1 MPDML
6 SLIALE
12 WPLDCRVIKVS
23 DETACKRQ
31 KSSES
36 LEYQSFGAFSSSLK
50 LHQAQHIIIFNL
62 VAAVQILQFD

>member
-12 WPLDCRVIKVS
+12 WPLGCRVIKVS

-31 KSSES
+31 KKAPNHWNTSHSE
-36 LEYQSFGAFSSSLK
+36 LLV
-50 LHQAQHIIIFNL
+50 QA
-62 VAAVQILQFD
+62 